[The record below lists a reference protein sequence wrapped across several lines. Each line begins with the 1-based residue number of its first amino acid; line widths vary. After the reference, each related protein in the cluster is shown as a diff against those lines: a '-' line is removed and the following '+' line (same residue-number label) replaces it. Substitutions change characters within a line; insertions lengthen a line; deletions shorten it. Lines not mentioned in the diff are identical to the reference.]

1 MRHAIEKSCN
11 VYFYTLGNMLGVDRI
26 HKWAEKLGLAGR
38 PASTC
43 PTSRRASCPTPSGRC
58 KRFGEKWYAG
68 ETISVAIGQG
78 QVSVTPAS
86 LAVMI
91 STVANGGTR

>member
-1 MRHAIEKSCN
+1 MRHAIEQSCN

-26 HKWAEKLGLAGR
+26 HKWAPALGLGER

-43 PTSRRASCPTPSGRC
+43 PTKCPGLVPSTEWKQRVR
-58 KRFGEKWYAG
+58 KEKWYPG

-78 QVSVTPAS
+78 QVS
-86 LAVMI
+86 
-91 STVANGGTR
+91 